1 MTAKASVGRKQR
13 GKGFKEDLKASRVI
27 SNSIGHIVGDIGKAG
42 IKVLYP
48 DINDKLATNIGTA
61 LNMYGKELS
70 HKMTGY
76 GLLNPK
82 GSLGSMGGLKGR
94 GTGAITTN
102 GYGSNQG
109 GLVSVQ
115 GFFPNE
121 PFSLKVANNVRG
133 GRNLGTKLNGSGLRG
148 GMSDIYSPNSSSYGM
163 IKF

>member
-1 MTAKASVGRKQR
+1 MTTKASIVKKQR
-13 GKGFKEDLKASRVI
+13 GKGLSKELKESRVI
-27 SNSIGHIVGDIGKAG
+27 SGSIGHIVGDIGKAG

-48 DINDKLATNIGTA
+48 SINDKLAENVGTA
-61 LNMYGKELS
+61 LNIFGRELS

-76 GLLNPK
+76 G
-82 GSLGSMGGLKGR
+82 R
-94 GTGAITTN
+94 GITTN
-102 GYGSNQG
+102 GFGSNQG

-121 PFSLKVANNVRG
+121 PFSLKSGTNVRG
-133 GRNLGTKLNGSGLRG
+133 GRPLAVGTKLKG